1 MPIVNIEEKEKN
13 IVKLSFTMTQAEAE
27 PYLQEAAER
36 LSKQK
41 QIPGFRP
48 GKAGYEI
55 IKQQF
60 GAMKILEEA
69 LEPIVR
75 KSFVEAVLA
84 NNIDTV
90 GSPKIDVEKLV
101 PDNDIVF
108 SAEVTRMPKAKDLPD
123 FKKLSVESKKVM
135 VEEKDIDLAVRD
147 IQRMQTKEVRGESG
161 TIVTPTDKIVVSMNI
176 KKAGVPIEGGQS
188 PNHAI
193 YLNED
198 YYIPGLKD
206 QVLGMKEG
214 EQKTFTLSFPK
225 DHVQKMLAG
234 QDAEFEIALKE
245 IYRLEPPALDEAFA
259 KSLGVS
265 DIKTLRETIEKNIQ
279 TEKETEE
286 SMRQEREVLELVAKN
301 TKFEDLPDLLING
314 EINKMI
320 SELKHN
326 VESQGLEFDLYVKN
340 LKKTLAELKL
350 DMTPQA
356 ITRVKVALV
365 MHAIAENEKIE
376 VAEKEIDVELDTLAE
391 RYEDPDTKKQIFTP
405 QYREYAQQIL
415 RNRKIIDFL
424 KEIMVK

>member
-1 MPIVNIEEKEKN
+1 
-13 IVKLSFTMTQAEAE
+13 MTQEEAE

-48 GKAGYEI
+48 GKAGYEV

-84 NNIDTV
+84 HNIDTV
-90 GSPKIDVEKLV
+90 GSPKIDVEKLA
-101 PDNDIVF
+101 PDNDLVF
-108 SAEVTRMPKAKDLPD
+108 SAEVTRMPRAKNLPD
-123 FKKLSVESKKVM
+123 FRKLSVEAKKIT

-161 TIVTPTDKIVVSMNI
+161 TTVTPTDKVVVSMNI

-198 YYIPGLKD
+198 YYIPGLKE

-214 EQKTFTLSFPK
+214 EEKTFMLSFPK

-234 QDAEFEIALKE
+234 NDAEFEIALKE
-245 IYRLEPPALDEAFA
+245 IYRLEPPAIDDAFA
-259 KSLGVS
+259 KSLGVP
-265 DIKTLRETIEKNIQ
+265 DIATLRTTIEKNIRD
-279 TEKETEE
+279 EKDHEE
-286 SMRQEREVLELVAKN
+286 SMRQEREVLELVAKQ
-301 TKFEDLPDLLING
+301 TQFEELPDLLINE
-314 EINKMI
+314 EIRKMI
-320 SELKHN
+320 AELQHN
-326 VESQGLEFDLYVKN
+326 VEAQGLEFDVYVQN

-365 MHAIAENEKIE
+365 MHGIAENEKLEIT
-376 VAEKEIDVELDTLAE
+376 EKEIDEELDQVAE
-391 RYEDPDTKKQIFTP
+391 RYEDPETKKQIYTP

-415 RNRKIIDFL
+415 RNRKVIALL
-424 KEIMVK
+424 KEVMIKS